1 MNKPIIDWNEANVET
16 LKRLWKEGES
26 AAYIASI
33 LGAEKGRLAV
43 IGKATRLKLGPHPS
57 GKNSI
62 KAAQV
67 IHHRLAKKKDQAD
80 GSISRAKAVGPV
92 RKKKPPKP
100 EIVIEKVVERLPS
113 IDGPSMK
120 PDYRFQRSEAWNA
133 LEGSKPIPLIDL
145 TAHTCKWPVSEAP
158 WLFCGM
164 HTVEGKPWCETH
176 NYLSIART

>member
-33 LGAEKGRLAV
+33 LGTEKGRLAV

-57 GKNSI
+57 GKSSI

-100 EIVIEKVVERLPS
+100 EIVIDKVVERRAS
-113 IDGPSMK
+113 IDGPVMAG
-120 PDYRFQRSEAWNA
+120 DFRFLKSEAWKPLPGSEPVTLEA
-133 LEGSKPIPLIDL
+133 LKRHQCCWPLGDG
-145 TAHTCKWPVSEAP
+145 PF
-158 WLFCGM
+158 LFCALPTNDGARYCAS
-164 HTVEGKPWCETH
+164 HT
-176 NYLSIART
+176 YLSHPRT